1 LTLCCS
7 IIAGRYAL
15 KSAPKRAPIYFDPAL
30 HTALKL
36 KSIETSTSI
45 SALVNQAVKD
55 ALAED
60 AQDIAASEERSTE
73 PVVSFSEMVK
83 RLQNDGR
90 I

>member
-1 LTLCCS
+1 ME
-7 IIAGRYAL
+7 
-15 KSAPKRAPIYFDPAL
+15 SAPKRAIIYLDPVL
-30 HTALKL
+30 RTALKL
-36 KSIETSTSI
+36 KPIETSTSI
-45 SALVNQAVKD
+45 SALVNQAIKD

-60 AQDIAASEERSTE
+60 AQDIAASEERSNE